1 MKSYE
6 AKSVQVLGLSCD
18 PIPAL
23 KTWAQGMGGVG
34 YPLLSDFHP
43 HGKAS
48 EALGIYNAQG
58 GFPLRSVIV
67 IDPEGV
73 VRAHHTY
80 PAGALPVPDEVL
92 GEIAGM
98 QSK

>member
-1 MKSYE
+1 M
-6 AKSVQVLGLSCD
+6 LGLSCD
-18 PIPAL
+18 PLPAL
-23 KTWAQGMGGVG
+23 VTWAQTMGGVG

-48 EALGIYNAQG
+48 EAMGVYNVQG
-58 GFPLRSVIV
+58 GFPQRSVIV

-73 VRAHHTY
+73 VRAHHAY
-80 PAGALPVPDEVL
+80 PAGTLPVPDEVL

>member
-1 MKSYE
+1 M
-6 AKSVQVLGLSCD
+6 LGLSCD

-34 YPLLSDFHP
+34 YPLLSDLHP